1 MPPILSSIIR
11 DEIKPIDGASDSQLS
26 AIDGIAKEFDLTVEK
41 LSEIVNHFCNE
52 MDKGLEKSGMTVAM
66 IPSFVTGIPT
76 GNEVGTFLALDL
88 GGTNLRI
95 CEIAFE
101 GKGVINVKQQKHK
114 VTENLKTGPANQL
127 FDFIADC
134 IDKFLSELVTVQFE
148 NDQSENDKKFKMGF
162 TFSFP
167 VEQTAINKGTL
178 IKWTKGFTCPDAE
191 NKDVVFMLQEALKR
205 KEVPVVVAAL
215 VNDTVGTLLSHSY
228 KDPDTL
234 IGIIYGTG
242 TNGAYFEDIPKIKKL
257 NKYSND
263 SEKMIINIEW
273 GAFDSEK
280 KVLPLTMFDNKLDR
294 ESNNPHYQ
302 IFEKMISGM
311 YLGEITRNIL
321 LHLIDRMLLFDGYS
335 SKELNRH
342 YSFETEYM
350 STIEADESHAL
361 DDTKKVLEELLNI
374 PSTTLTDR
382 QIVKRVCQIVALR
395 AARLSS
401 ATLAAIIT
409 HCGRVESGSSVG
421 IDGSLFEFY
430 PHFSARIKTAL
441 QELFGTNADKIK
453 ISLARDGSGVGAALA
468 AMLTTKK

>member
-11 DEIKPIDGASDSQLS
+11 DEIDPIDGASDAQLS
-26 AIDGIAKEFDLTVEK
+26 AIDGIAKDFDLTVEK
-41 LSEIVNHFCNE
+41 LSEIIKHFCNE
-52 MDKGLEKSGMTVAM
+52 MDKGLAKSGMTVPM

-95 CEIAFE
+95 CEINFE
-101 GKGVINVKQQKHK
+101 GKGVIKVKQQKHK
-114 VTENLKTGPANQL
+114 VTEDLKAGPAYQL
-127 FDFIADC
+127 FDFIAEC
-134 IDKFLSELVTVQFE
+134 VDKFLSEFKEFVTVQPE
-148 NDQSENDKKFKMGF
+148 GVHEKLKLGF

-191 NKDVVFMLQEALKR
+191 NKDVVFMLQEAMKR
-205 KEVPVVVAAL
+205 KNVPVIVTAL

-228 KDPDTL
+228 KDPNTL

-242 TNGAYFEDIPKIKKL
+242 TNGAYFEDIHKIKKL
-257 NKYSND
+257 KFSDD
-263 SEKMIINIEW
+263 SKKMIINIEW

-321 LHLIDRMLLFDGYS
+321 LHLIDRMLLFNGYS
-335 SKELNRH
+335 SKDLNRQ
-342 YSFETEYM
+342 YSFETEYL
-350 STIEADESHAL
+350 STIEADETQAL

-374 PSTTLTDR
+374 PSTTLIDR
-382 QIVKRVCQIVALR
+382 QIVKRACQMVGLR

-401 ATLAAIIT
+401 ASLAAIII
-409 HCGRVESGSSVG
+409 HCEKVKCGSSVG

-430 PHFSARIKTAL
+430 PHFSARIKKAL
-441 QELFGTNADKIK
+441 QELFGADADKIK

-468 AMLTTKK
+468 AMLAAQK